1 MANIH
6 EVKTKAGET
15 RYKVDWYAMNGVRR
29 RKHFKDKKMAV
40 RFAKEIE
47 VKKMRIQAGLET
59 SLEPNLTLTEMVKEY
74 KKYMANQKDP
84 ETIRRETSIYNAL
97 EVFLG
102 NIKIRAINKVQL
114 THYLEYR
121 QVECDISSATAA
133 TEHRTLKAF
142 FNTLVRYNYLQENPI
157 LAVQAPRNLPKEI
170 IILTDDEVKEFLSK
184 VDSSDY
190 RDLFLMYLH
199 TGARRGELLP
209 QRPFTWDN
217 VDFKRREITLIG
229 KKRVPRIVPLDDV
242 AIEILHRR
250 KFQEHKEFPFNFNYD
265 YLYKKYL
272 SYLKAA
278 KVKAT
283 GLHTL
288 RRTYGSRLVESG
300 VDILDVSKMM
310 GHQDIK
316 VTIDHYIKIN
326 NEKLHRAAS
335 KLNGVWT

>member
-1 MANIH
+1 MAT
-6 EVKTKAGET
+6 VKTFQVKSGL
-15 RYKVDWYAMNGVRR
+15 RYSVDWYGLNGVRR
-29 RKHFKDKKMAV
+29 RKNFKDKKVAE

-47 VKKMRIQAGLET
+47 VKKMRINEGLEV
-59 SLEPNLTLTEMVKEY
+59 SLESNLPLPEMVKEY

-121 QVECDISSATAA
+121 QVECDISPATAA

-199 TGARRGELLP
+199 TGARRGEILP
-209 QRPFTWDN
+209 GRPFTWDN
-217 VDFKRREITLIG
+217 VNFKRREITLIG

-242 AIEILHRR
+242 AFELLHRR
-250 KFQEHKEFPFNFNYD
+250 KFDEHREFPFNFNYD

-272 SYLKAA
+272 RYLKAA
-278 KVKAT
+278 KIKAT

-300 VDILDVSKMM
+300 VDVFDVSKML
-310 GHQDIK
+310 GHQDVKI
-316 VTIDHYIKIN
+316 TIQHYIHVN

-335 KLNGVWT
+335 KLNDVW

>member
-1 MANIH
+1 MAT
-6 EVKTKAGET
+6 VKTFQVKSGL
-15 RYKVDWYAMNGVRR
+15 RYSVDWYGLNGVRR
-29 RKHFKDKKMAV
+29 RKNFKDKKVAE

-47 VKKMRIQAGLET
+47 VKKMRINAGLEV
-59 SLEPNLTLTEMVKEY
+59 SLESNLPLPEMVKEY

-121 QVECDISSATAA
+121 QVECDISPATAA

-199 TGARRGELLP
+199 TGARRGEILP
-209 QRPFTWDN
+209 GRPFTWDN
-217 VDFKRREITLIG
+217 VNFKRREITLIG

-242 AIEILHRR
+242 AFELLHRR
-250 KFQEHKEFPFNFNYD
+250 KFDEHREFPFNFNYD

-272 SYLKAA
+272 RYLKAA
-278 KVKAT
+278 KIKAT

-300 VDILDVSKMM
+300 VDVFDVSKML
-310 GHQDIK
+310 GHQDVKI
-316 VTIDHYIKIN
+316 TIQHYIHVN

-335 KLNGVWT
+335 KLNDVW